1 MRCSTSCI
9 HAVVSRKAGE
19 GIFVCWQRPNDL
31 VQYRSNNV
39 AARGNDAKAEEG
51 ILKQSLK

>member
-1 MRCSTSCI
+1 
-9 HAVVSRKAGE
+9 
-19 GIFVCWQRPNDL
+19 L